1 MKIATFIYNCLET
14 AGVEI
19 DGNFY
24 SFYNLLDAPVQYG
37 MLDFIR
43 QYENEPLPDFRAH
56 VEQNPNLV
64 PIPAKNVTLEAPI
77 PRPRHIICL
86 GKNYADHAKE
96 VSETIQSNK
105 NLIPLSPIYFS
116 KIPSPVM
123 GDKSTIPLHEH
134 ITSQADYEAELGIVI
149 GKTASRISPDQAENV
164 IFGYTIV
171 NDLTA
176 RDLQQ
181 KHDQWFFAKSLDG
194 FCAIGPHIIT
204 RDEIPFPPRLEIK
217 CRVNDELR
225 QSSNTSAFIF
235 DIPHI
240 ISEISQGITLYPGD
254 IIATGT
260 PAGIGHAM
268 TPPQYLK
275 RGDTV
280 ECEIEKIGVL
290 TNYF

>member
-1 MKIATFIYNCLET
+1 MKLATFIYNCLET

-19 DGNFY
+19 DGSYY
-24 SFYNLLDAPVQYG
+24 SFFNLLDAPVQYS

-43 QYENEPLPDFRAH
+43 QYENEPLPDFRAF
-56 VEQNPNLV
+56 VEQNANLV
-64 PIPAKNVTLEAPI
+64 PIPAENVTLEAPI
-77 PRPRHIICL
+77 PRPRHLICL

-96 VSETIQSNK
+96 VQETIQANE
-105 NLIPLSPIYFS
+105 NVIPLSPIYFS
-116 KIPSPVM
+116 KTASPAM
-123 GDKSTIPLHEH
+123 GDKSTIPLHSH
-134 ITSQADYEAELGIVI
+134 ITKKADYEAELGVII
-149 GKTASRISPDQAENV
+149 GKTASRISREQAESV
-164 IFGYTIV
+164 IFGYTII

-181 KHDQWFFAKSLDG
+181 KHDQWFFGKSLDG

-204 RDEIPFPPRLEIK
+204 RDELPFPLNLEIK
-217 CRVNDELR
+217 CRVNGELR
-225 QSSNTSAFIF
+225 QSSATSNLIF

-240 ISEISQGITLYPGD
+240 ISELSQGITLYPGD

-268 TPPQYLK
+268 NPPQYLK
-275 RGDTV
+275 SGDVV